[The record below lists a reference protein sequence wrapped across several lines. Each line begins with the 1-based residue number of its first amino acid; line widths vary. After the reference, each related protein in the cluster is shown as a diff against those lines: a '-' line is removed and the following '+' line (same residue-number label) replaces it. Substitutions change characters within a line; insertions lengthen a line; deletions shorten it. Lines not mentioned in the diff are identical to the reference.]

1 MKYLFCIFAYL
12 LGSVPAGYVIFRL
25 ARKKDIR
32 GYGSKNIGATNVL
45 RVTGWK
51 LALPVA
57 VFDILKG
64 AIPVYLAV
72 RLFPEPWVAYAAG
85 FSAILGH
92 CFPIY
97 IRFKGGKG
105 VATTVGVF
113 SVLALLPLLCILGVF
128 VLVVALSRYVS
139 MGSLTAAFSLPFFL
153 FLFGHDSGK
162 ILLAAGVFLL
172 IVFRHRKNIGHLI
185 RGSERKLGRDKYL

>member
-1 MKYLFCIFAYL
+1 MTYLYCVFAYL
-12 LGSVPAGYVIFRL
+12 LGSVPAGYILFRL
-25 ARKKDIR
+25 ASKKDIR

-64 AIPVYLAV
+64 AIPVFLAV
-72 RLFPEPWVAYAAG
+72 RLFPEPWVALAAG

-92 CFPIY
+92 CFPLY

-105 VATTVGVF
+105 VATTIGVF
-113 SVLALLPLLCILGVF
+113 AVLAPLALLCIVGVF

-139 MGSLTAAFSLPFFL
+139 LGSLTAAFSLPFFL
-153 FLFGHDSGK
+153 LLFGHDTGEV
-162 ILLAAGVFLL
+162 LLAAGVYLL
-172 IVFRHRKNIGHLI
+172 IVFRHRENIGRLI
-185 RGSERKLGRDKYL
+185 RGSERKLGKDKYL